1 MKQSKW
7 GALSW
12 ISAAV
17 LFALSL
23 WFSASVVIDEL
34 TERWGLGETA
44 KPWVSA
50 AVPAGF
56 TAGALASS
64 YFGLA
69 DRFNARKLFA
79 ICALAGALI
88 NSLILLADSAFYGVA
103 LRFLTGAAL
112 AGVYPTAVKVL
123 TLWFPKRRGFAI
135 GIVIGAL
142 TMGSALPHL
151 LAWIASGLKWQAVIS
166 ISSGLAVLAA
176 AIMSILVKDPPQ
188 KGTASVFSFN
198 MIGKVLRNKPVML
211 ANYGYFG
218 HMWELYA
225 MWTWLPVFLAAGG
238 SIPSSLLSFTAIG
251 LAGAAGC
258 VAGGILA
265 DKIGRARLTIWA
277 MGISAACS
285 ISIGFVFGRS
295 AVLTVILAL
304 IWGAAVIADS
314 AQFSAAV
321 SEFAE
326 SEYMGTALT
335 FQMSIGFLI
344 TILSINLVSFLQ
356 PYMGWE
362 GVFIL
367 LGLGP
372 ILGIVSMARFSRYEK
387 DRLQEE

>member
-7 GALSW
+7 SALSW
-12 ISAAV
+12 ISTAV

-23 WFSASVVIDEL
+23 WFSASVVINEL
-34 TERWGLGETA
+34 TKAWGLTDAA
-44 KPWVSA
+44 KPWLSA

-56 TAGALASS
+56 TAGALTSS

-69 DRFNARKLFA
+69 DRFNARKLFMVS
-79 ICALAGALI
+79 ALAGALI
-88 NSLILLADSAFYGVA
+88 NSMLLFADNAFQGVS

-123 TLWFPKRRGFAI
+123 TLWFPKQRGLAI

-142 TMGSALPHL
+142 TLGSALPHM
-151 LAWIASGLKWQAVIS
+151 LALIASDVNWKIVIGM
-166 ISSGLAVLAA
+166 SSGLSALAA
-176 AIMSILVKDPPQ
+176 LIMISFVKDAPQ
-188 KGTASVFSFN
+188 QGTPSVFSFN
-198 MIGKVLRNKPVML
+198 MISKVVRNKPVML

-225 MWTWLPVFLAAGG
+225 MWTWLPLFLAGG
-238 SIPSSLLSFTAIG
+238 GLIRSPLFSFLAIG

-258 VAGGILA
+258 IAGGLLA
-265 DKIGRARLTIWA
+265 DKIGRARLTIWS
-277 MGISAACS
+277 MGISAFCS
-285 ISIGFVFGRS
+285 ILIGFVFRHS
-295 AVLTVILAL
+295 TVLTILIAI
-304 IWGAAVIADS
+304 IWGFSVIADS

-326 SEYMGTALT
+326 VEYVGTALT

-344 TILSINLVSFLQ
+344 TIISINLISFLQ

-362 GVFIL
+362 RVFII
-367 LGLGP
+367 LGIGP
-372 ILGIVSMARFSRYEK
+372 ILGMIAMAKFRQYEQRY
-387 DRLQEE
+387 L